1 MNITVNIVELAAEL
15 AQNELEKNSELTSN
29 DAEFGIWIND
39 GNNCLIYSEKA
50 QDIFNDLYDY
60 YYSLIEKCKV

>member
-15 AQNELEKNSELTSN
+15 AQNELEKNTELT
-29 DAEFGIWIND
+29 EIWIND
-39 GNNCLIYSEKA
+39 GNDCLIYSGPA

-60 YYSLIEKCKV
+60 YYSIIEKCKQ